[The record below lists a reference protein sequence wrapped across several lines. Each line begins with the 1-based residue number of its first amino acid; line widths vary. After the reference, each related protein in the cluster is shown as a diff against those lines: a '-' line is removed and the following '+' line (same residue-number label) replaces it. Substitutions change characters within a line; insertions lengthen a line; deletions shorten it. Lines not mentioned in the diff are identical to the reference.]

1 MNTLRENKMG
11 TMPVGKV
18 LFQMALPVALS
29 MLVQAVYNV
38 VDSVP
43 SLPLGGKMTLLK
55 SNKSPMNSKIFLK
68 FQEKNQIFS

>member
-1 MNTLRENKMG
+1 MATHVLIVEDDHNIADLLRLYLEK
-11 TMPVGKV
+11 
-18 LFQMALPVALS
+18 
-29 MLVQAVYNV
+29 
-38 VDSVP
+38 DHP

>member
-1 MNTLRENKMG
+1 MILQQ
-11 TMPVGKV
+11 
-18 LFQMALPVALS
+18 LL
-29 MLVQAVYNV
+29 QAV
-38 VDSVP
+38 DLP

>member
-1 MNTLRENKMG
+1 MKEFTIGANDAGQRLDRF
-11 TMPVGKV
+11 
-18 LFQMALPVALS
+18 L
-29 MLVQAVYNV
+29 
-38 VDSVP
+38 P

>member
-1 MNTLRENKMG
+1 MKEFTI
-11 TMPVGKV
+11 
-18 LFQMALPVALS
+18 
-29 MLVQAVYNV
+29 
-38 VDSVP
+38 P